1 VSGFA
6 KDRREIPRLGKAARS
21 QEATAKKSTGLLRSN
36 DGLGCRSNSSSSN
49 SSRICDRADMGR
61 SMLRPY
67 MFFAVIRFLAGI
79 WGSCLFMEAGGGKMA
94 AEILHMML

>member
-1 VSGFA
+1 
-6 KDRREIPRLGKAARS
+6 
-21 QEATAKKSTGLLRSN
+21 
-36 DGLGCRSNSSSSN
+36 
-49 SSRICDRADMGR
+49 MGR

-67 MFFAVIRFLAGI
+67 MFFTVIRFFAGI